1 MNKRIEPLMEQLSV
15 IHEVY
20 EEEKT
25 TLLGHQVKIR
35 LSNYRR
41 V

>member
-1 MNKRIEPLMEQLSV
+1 MNKVIEMLMEELSV
-15 IHEVY
+15 IHEGY

-25 TLLGHQVKIR
+25 TLLGHRVKIR

>member
-1 MNKRIEPLMEQLSV
+1 MNKVIEMLMEELSV
-15 IHEVY
+15 IHEGY
-20 EEEKT
+20 EEET
-25 TLLGHQVKIR
+25 TLLGHRVKIR